1 MGGGVRQLPA
11 PAYYTSGIYGT
22 HDYMTKLQQVILYTG
37 VAVLAVAAG
46 FLLRGQLM
54 GGDAQSGATDAGV
67 ASRGADAIF
76 AASLPDLQDNSQ
88 AISQWRGKVMVVNFW
103 ASWCE
108 PCRQEIPEFIELQ
121 EKFRENGLVF
131 VGIAVDQKERAAAFS
146 KEIGINYPVLV
157 GDMKAMALAEAAG
170 NRQGALPFTV
180 VIDRNGKIIGTKL
193 GRLSQEKL
201 ESMFKP
207 LL

>member
-1 MGGGVRQLPA
+1 
-11 PAYYTSGIYGT
+11 
-22 HDYMTKLQQVILYTG
+22 MTRLQQILLYTG
-37 VAVLAVAAG
+37 VAIFAVTAG
-46 FLLRGQLM
+46 LLLRGQLTRDNLQPEAAA
-54 GGDAQSGATDAGV
+54 GISNKGAE
-67 ASRGADAIF
+67 AIF
-76 AASLPDLQDNSQ
+76 AASLPDLEGKSQ
-88 AISQWRGKVMVVNFW
+88 PISQWRGNVMVVNFW

-108 PCRQEIPEFIELQ
+108 PCRAEIPEFIELQ
-121 EKFRENGLVF
+121 KEFGDKGLVF

-157 GDMKAMALAEAAG
+157 GDMNAMTLADAAG

-180 VIDRNGKIIGTKL
+180 VIDRSGKITGTKL
-193 GRLSQEKL
+193 GRLSQSKL

>member
-1 MGGGVRQLPA
+1 
-11 PAYYTSGIYGT
+11 
-22 HDYMTKLQQVILYTG
+22 MTKLQQMLLYAG
-37 VAVLAVAAG
+37 VALLAITAG

-54 GGDAQSGATDAGV
+54 SSGSQAGV
-67 ASRGADAIF
+67 PAPAENKGAEIIL
-76 AASLPDLQDNSQ
+76 AASLPDLQDNNQSL
-88 AISQWRGKVMVVNFW
+88 SQWLGKVMVVNFW

-108 PCRQEIPEFIELQ
+108 PCRKEIPEFIEFQ
-121 EKFRENGLVF
+121 EKFRTDGLVF

-180 VIDRNGKIIGTKL
+180 IIDRSGKITGTKL
-193 GRLSQEKL
+193 GSLSQSKL
-201 ESMFKP
+201 ESMVKP

>member
-1 MGGGVRQLPA
+1 
-11 PAYYTSGIYGT
+11 
-22 HDYMTKLQQVILYTG
+22 MTKLQQVLLYTG
-37 VAVLAVAAG
+37 VAILAVAAG
-46 FLLRGQLM
+46 FLVAGPADEQRC
-54 GGDAQSGATDAGV
+54 SIRATDAAV
-67 ASRGADAIF
+67 ASRGAEAIF
-76 AASLPDLQDNSQ
+76 AASLPDLQDESQ

-121 EKFRENGLVF
+121 EKFRDNGLVF
-131 VGIAVDQKERAAAFS
+131 IGIAVDQKERAAAFS